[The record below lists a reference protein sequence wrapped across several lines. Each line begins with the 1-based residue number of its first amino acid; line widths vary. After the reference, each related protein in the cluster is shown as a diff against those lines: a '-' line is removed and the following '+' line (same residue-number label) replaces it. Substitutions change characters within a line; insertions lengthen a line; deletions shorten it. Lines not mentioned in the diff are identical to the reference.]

1 MSALTWPRLRHH
13 DFLLSTSFWGAF
25 GWLDRLLPE
34 WAITVCVTVSSMT
47 AIALLVSASRRRD
60 AVLMKSLAVVALGS
74 VASFLAYVV
83 VTLKTSPD
91 VHGRYLLGL
100 YLCVLVVIST
110 VSISDDPPASG
121 GWRNAMHVGIPILG
135 HALTFA
141 FVISRY
147 F

>member
-1 MSALTWPRLRHH
+1 MGDHGVRH
-13 DFLLSTSFWGAF
+13 GEF
-25 GWLDRLLPE
+25 GDGDRPAVFSPAGD
-34 WAITVCVTVSSMT
+34 AI
-47 AIALLVSASRRRD
+47 
-60 AVLMKSLAVVALGS
+60 AVLMKSLAVIALGA